1 MIILIIYLHKDET
14 FLYIN
19 GSLQSDDLY
28 IIMSIRWWYMMMDDN
43 VSEKNILVLQRRCS
57 YGDTWKIQI

>member
-1 MIILIIYLHKDET
+1 
-14 FLYIN
+14 
-19 GSLQSDDLY
+19 
-28 IIMSIRWWYMMMDDN
+28 MMMDDN